1 MITCFMFK
9 DFIWDIII
17 QDMIL
22 NGDMMDRALGIA
34 CLPFMTIFSLTGLL
48 LDLIGIPLYLLVGLV
63 YLILKI
69 IERIKKQ
76 NGK

>member
-9 DFIWDIII
+9 DFIWDVII

-22 NGDMMDRALGIA
+22 NGDMMDRALGIVG
-34 CLPFMTIFSLTGLL
+34 LPIMTIFSLLGVL
-48 LDLIGIPLYLLVGLV
+48 LDLFDIPFYLLTGLV

-69 IERIKKQ
+69 IERKK
-76 NGK
+76 

>member
-1 MITCFMFK
+1 MITWFMFK

-22 NGDMMDRALGIA
+22 NGDTLDRVLGIA
-34 CLPFMTIFSLTGLL
+34 WLPFITIFSLLGVF
-48 LDLIGIPLYLLVGLV
+48 LDLFGIPFYLLTGLV

-69 IERIKKQ
+69 IERKK
-76 NGK
+76 